1 MESYQLNKIRFY
13 MVILILGNFLYTD
26 EMIKFFPTKHKLI
39 FTDSSQNSIIILK
52 GQQIRINDGQR
63 KLYYHN
69 SNPID
74 KTITTKDIKYRV
86 IYTKHEKKEYHFNE
100 IESIQ
105 IRLDNMLIKN
115 MLLSIPMLYAQVPS
129 IIPFIVPI
137 TLIAGAMAGGKDIEL
152 GSGVAIPIMIHI
164 IRNSWLIAKKAGKGD
179 WITIPLKGEN
189 AWEIKS
195 VPKN

>member
-1 MESYQLNKIRFY
+1 MESYQLNKIKFY
-13 MVILILGNFLYTD
+13 MVILILGSFLYTN
-26 EMIKFFPTKHKLI
+26 EMINFFPTKHKLI
-39 FTDSSQNSIIILK
+39 FTDSKQNSIIIFK

-74 KTITTKDIKYRV
+74 KTITTKDIKYRL
-86 IYTKHEKKEYHFNE
+86 IYTKHEKKEYHLND

-105 IRLDNMLIKN
+105 IRLDNILIKN
-115 MLLSIPMLYAQVPS
+115 ILLSIPMLYAQIPS
-129 IIPFIVPI
+129 IIPFMVPI

-152 GSGVAIPIMIHI
+152 GAGVAIPIMIHI
-164 IRNSWLIAKKAGKGD
+164 MRNSWLIAKKAGKGD

-195 VPKN
+195 VPTN